1 MLSLKK
7 HYDEEDLDVQLR
19 APRLLSIC
27 LLIIPVLALGGFL
40 DFGLK
45 SWLSFTFDLV
55 GIAVAVIMVLLIL
68 TGRYRL
74 AVPLM
79 VAASL
84 VIIMFVA
91 FPWVH
96 INNLTTRDVALYLS
110 MPIIFTAIVE
120 RRPWVTLTVTG
131 LVALYQ
137 VLVWVF
143 WIQPRMPVGSFAP
156 EEIFA
161 MSLVLSLLGGLGIH
175 QVLLITSKIAHKR
188 ELAIANSRQRQ
199 AELEARNADLEQLN
213 RFFFHELK
221 GPLITIQSFA
231 GSLQLDLEKDRRD
244 RAASDL
250 RRILSASN
258 FLNSAQAR
266 LAQLIRLGLEPCAVK
281 EVDLTAIWNRVVLNV
296 QGESGGAVFS
306 GPEEPVKILAEAS
319 RLELILLELVKNS
332 LQCFGPDPAGLK
344 VHLRVAQTAGLIV
357 LDFMDNGPGLAESR
371 QEAAFEPF
379 ERYQGTG
386 TGLGL
391 TLARRAANNLGGSLK
406 FLPVAQGCCLRL
418 EMPSQKERPGI
429 PSV

>member
-74 AVPLM
+74 AVPRM

-131 LVALYQ
+131 LVTLYQ

-143 WIQPRMPVGSFAP
+143 WIQPRCRPV
-156 EEIFA
+156 
-161 MSLVLSLLGGLGIH
+161 
-175 QVLLITSKIAHKR
+175 R
-188 ELAIANSRQRQ
+188 
-199 AELEARNADLEQLN
+199 
-213 RFFFHELK
+213 
-221 GPLITIQSFA
+221 
-231 GSLQLDLEKDRRD
+231 
-244 RAASDL
+244 L
-250 RRILSASN
+250 RRKKSS
-258 FLNSAQAR
+258 
-266 LAQLIRLGLEPCAVK
+266 PCR
-281 EVDLTAIWNRVVLNV
+281 W
-296 QGESGGAVFS
+296 F
-306 GPEEPVKILAEAS
+306 
-319 RLELILLELVKNS
+319 
-332 LQCFGPDPAGLK
+332 
-344 VHLRVAQTAGLIV
+344 
-357 LDFMDNGPGLAESR
+357 
-371 QEAAFEPF
+371 
-379 ERYQGTG
+379 
-386 TGLGL
+386 
-391 TLARRAANNLGGSLK
+391 
-406 FLPVAQGCCLRL
+406 
-418 EMPSQKERPGI
+418 
-429 PSV
+429 